1 MSTSQKDQ
9 IKKVIHILGYANQA
23 LEQLS
28 PSAYESAIVRAMQ
41 QGIERQ
47 CIDAWCKNKKMNR
60 YIIQWL
66 PTVDPCQHWVI
77 HAQGEDSE
85 EGQLIYLAQ
94 KGSFQVNLYKMIR
107 FLSEIHEIGQNSKN
121 KWNLQPIGL
130 STKL

>member
-1 MSTSQKDQ
+1 
-9 IKKVIHILGYANQA
+9 
-23 LEQLS
+23 
-28 PSAYESAIVRAMQ
+28 MQ

-47 CIDAWCKNKKMNR
+47 CINAWCKNKEMNR

-66 PTVDPCQHWVI
+66 QTVDPCQQWVI

-85 EGQLIYLAQ
+85 EAQLIYLTQ

-107 FLSEIHEIGQNSKN
+107 FLSEIHKIGQNSKN
-121 KWNLQPIGL
+121 KWNLQLIGL